1 MKKIYLILLYTC
13 LAHGAAHHIPNTYQG
28 KQITPATIYDLTQQA
43 SPMPAQARQ
52 KLDNWL
58 QKDATK
64 TLLAQLLRFKFA
76 DGNQFRAKGQQDK
89 QLIASNGLT
98 NESAWNYVFGVPG
111 MNYHIKIAGPINRI
125 QSALMERGIWPG
137 QPVPNNIAQEILAGS
152 IPTYQT
158 ASRAA
163 YFLILKEFLD
173 KNKLQRVDV
182 LPTHLVYYPGV
193 PEDVSDNYA
202 VILESDLSKDAQK
215 ITRENR
221 SDISDDMLTQ
231 LVQAVIATGLWNIE
245 GNIFLD
251 KKTDKLYIMDLEQPN
266 NSAPKDFFHKDAS
279 RYYGNINAG
288 LEGVL
293 NIFAGDDA
301 KLQLIRGLVESNPIV
316 QSGDY
321 NARYKAELINML
333 NQKIPLK

>member
-1 MKKIYLILLYTC
+1 MKKLYLLLMYTF
-13 LAHGAAHHIPNTYQG
+13 LVHGADHQIPNSYQG
-28 KQITPATIYDLTQQA
+28 KPITSGTIYDLTQQA
-43 SPMPAQARQ
+43 SPLPEQSRQ
-52 KLDNWL
+52 KLNNWF
-58 QKDATK
+58 QKDGTEA
-64 TLLAQLLRFKFA
+64 LLRQLLRFNFA
-76 DGNQFRAKGQQDK
+76 NGAEFRLKGQQDK
-89 QLIASNGLT
+89 QLIANNGLT
-98 NESAWNYVFGVPG
+98 NESAWNYVFGVPD
-111 MNYHIKIAGPINRI
+111 MNYHVKIAGPVNRI

-137 QPVPNNIAQEILAGS
+137 QPVPGDIAQEVLQGK

-173 KNKLQRVDV
+173 KNKLQLVDV

-202 VILESDLSKDAQK
+202 VILESDLSKNAQK
-215 ITRENR
+215 ITASNR
-221 SDISDDMLTQ
+221 NDISDDMLAQ
-231 LVQAVIATGLWNIE
+231 LIQTIIGAGLWSIE

-251 KKTDKLYIMDLEQPN
+251 KNTNKLYVVDLEQPN
-266 NSAPKDFFHKDAS
+266 NSAPKDFFHKDAT

-301 KLQLIRGLVESNPIV
+301 KLQLVRKLIESNPV
-316 QSGDY
+316 VKSNDY
-321 NARYKAELINML
+321 NARYKAELGTML
-333 NQKIPLK
+333 NQKAPLK